1 LGVVIV
7 RLHYLLFSLLNAT
20 IGAKGSEDF
29 SPEVDNDHKT
39 GEYPMRF
46 VPIAALALSVLAV
59 TGCTRWSMNHHLNN
73 AYSAYDR
80 GNCEQVMLEL
90 SKVER
95 ASRARPYVWPEV
107 SMMRGQCLERQKMFV
122 DAAQTYQF
130 IIASYPNSEYAY
142 RARARLE
149 TLQSL
154 GHYPTRS
161 AAAVVRPTRF

>member
-1 LGVVIV
+1 
-7 RLHYLLFSLLNAT
+7 
-20 IGAKGSEDF
+20 
-29 SPEVDNDHKT
+29 
-39 GEYPMRF
+39 MRF
-46 VPIAALALSVLAV
+46 VLIAALALSV
-59 TGCTRWSMNHHLNN
+59 TGCARWSMNHHLNN

-95 ASRARPYVWPEV
+95 SSRARPYVWPEV
-107 SMMRGQCLERQKMFV
+107 SMMRGQCLERQKLFI

-130 IIASYPNSEYAY
+130 IMASYPQSEYAY

-161 AAAVVRPTRF
+161 AAAAVRSTRF

>member
-1 LGVVIV
+1 
-7 RLHYLLFSLLNAT
+7 
-20 IGAKGSEDF
+20 
-29 SPEVDNDHKT
+29 
-39 GEYPMRF
+39 MRF
-46 VPIAALALSVLAV
+46 VLIAALAISALSV
-59 TGCTRWSMNHHLNN
+59 TGCTRFSMNHHLNL

-107 SMMRGQCLERQKMFV
+107 SMMRGQCLERQKMFI

-130 IIASYPNSEYAY
+130 IIASYPQSEYAY

-154 GHYPTRS
+154 GHYPLRS
-161 AAAVVRPTRF
+161 AAAVRPTQF

>member
-1 LGVVIV
+1 
-7 RLHYLLFSLLNAT
+7 
-20 IGAKGSEDF
+20 
-29 SPEVDNDHKT
+29 
-39 GEYPMRF
+39 MRF
-46 VPIAALALSVLAV
+46 ALIAVLALSV
-59 TGCTRWSMNHHLNN
+59 TGCARWSMNHHLNN

-95 ASRARPYVWPEV
+95 SSRARPYVWPEV
-107 SMMRGQCLERQKMFV
+107 SMMRGQCLERQKLFI

-130 IIASYPNSEYAY
+130 IMASYPQSEYAY

-154 GHYPTRS
+154 GHYPTRGAS
-161 AAAVVRPTRF
+161 TVRPTQY

>member
-1 LGVVIV
+1 
-7 RLHYLLFSLLNAT
+7 
-20 IGAKGSEDF
+20 
-29 SPEVDNDHKT
+29 
-39 GEYPMRF
+39 MRF

-130 IIASYPNSEYAY
+130 IISSYPNSEYAF

-154 GHYPTRS
+154 GHYPARS
-161 AAAVVRPTRF
+161 AAAVVPAARL

>member
-1 LGVVIV
+1 
-7 RLHYLLFSLLNAT
+7 
-20 IGAKGSEDF
+20 
-29 SPEVDNDHKT
+29 
-39 GEYPMRF
+39 
-46 VPIAALALSVLAV
+46 
-59 TGCTRWSMNHHLNN
+59 MNHHLNN

-95 ASRARPYVWPEV
+95 SSRARPYVWPEV
-107 SMMRGQCLERQKMFV
+107 SMMRGQCLERQKLFI

-130 IIASYPNSEYAY
+130 IMASYPQSEYAY

-154 GHYPTRS
+154 GHYPMRGATT
-161 AAAVVRPTRF
+161 VRPTQY

>member
-1 LGVVIV
+1 
-7 RLHYLLFSLLNAT
+7 
-20 IGAKGSEDF
+20 
-29 SPEVDNDHKT
+29 
-39 GEYPMRF
+39 MRF
-46 VPIAALALSVLAV
+46 VLIAALAISALSV
-59 TGCTRWSMNHHLNN
+59 TGCTRFSMNHHLNL

-107 SMMRGQCLERQKMFV
+107 SMMRGQCLERQKMFI

-130 IIASYPNSEYAY
+130 IIASYPHSEYAY

-149 TLQSL
+149 TLQRL
-154 GHYPTRS
+154 GHYPIRS
-161 AAAVVRPTRF
+161 AAAVRPTQF